1 MLNTGSNPPAN
12 KAELRRALLATRRA
26 ITPELRAGWDAQIG
40 RRVRAWLAAHPV
52 RLLGVYWPIQGEPD
66 LRPDYAELARQGV
79 ALALPVVRER
89 DAPLAFVEWLPGEE
103 LAKDQFGVP
112 VPERQRPVRQPDAL
126 LVPCVG
132 FNAQRFRLGYGAG
145 FYDRTLAQ
153 PGRGLALGVAY
164 DCACAAFG
172 IAAHDVA
179 LDLIITETLILPEGS
194 LPA

>member
-1 MLNTGSNPPAN
+1 MLNTGPN
-12 KAELRRALLATRRA
+12 KMELRRALLATRRA
-26 ITPELRAGWDAQIG
+26 IAPALRAEWDAQIG
-40 RRVRAWLAAHPV
+40 RRGGGGGGGPPPPV

-79 ALALPVVRER
+79 ALALPVVRAR
-89 DAPLAFVEWLPGEE
+89 DTALGYVEWVPGEE

-112 VPERQRPVRQPDAL
+112 VPERQRLVRQPDAL

-153 PGRGLALGVAY
+153 PSRGAALGVAY
-164 DCACAAFG
+164 ACAAAEFG
-172 IAAHDVA
+172 NAAHDVA
-179 LDLIITETLILPEGS
+179 LDLIITETLILPEGA
-194 LPA
+194 LPP

>member
-1 MLNTGSNPPAN
+1 MLNTGPN
-12 KAELRRALLATRRA
+12 KTELRRALLATRRA
-26 ITPELRAGWDAQIG
+26 IAPALRLEWDAQIG

-66 LRPDYAELARQGV
+66 LRADYAELARQGV
-79 ALALPVVRER
+79 ALALPVVRAR
-89 DAPLAFVEWLPGEE
+89 DTALDYVEWVPGEE

-153 PGRGLALGVAY
+153 PARGAALGVAY
-164 DCACAAFG
+164 ACAAAEFG
-172 IAAHDVA
+172 NAAHDVA

-194 LPA
+194 LPP